1 MYKFKQ
7 WFDSKP
13 KDMLSKTTVS
23 KIKNYISKLDKKQY
37 TPKNIDKEKYAD
49 GRYFLFD
56 CYGNLLYVGT
66 SNSSEKGHGHPQG
79 RNFPEGIVKELRKF
93 YQQDTA
99 DSRSAY
105 DPRVIAPLAE
115 TYGEILKSKFHADN
129 PDTPIIPVYSSH
141 PSADP
146 NIRKRICMY
155 AVDYNLDD
163 NTDKIPC
170 GLFSELP
177 RRSACNDNMR
187 KVLNL
192 FKYDSNDKEKIQAF
206 KKSLPTIFAKEK
218 QIVKRPIIK
227 CDQFDKETQEWRCK
241 AIRFVKPI
249 K

>member
-1 MYKFKQ
+1 MYKFKE
-7 WFDSKP
+7 WFDKKP

-37 TPKNIDKEKYAD
+37 TPKNIDKEKYED

-56 CYGNLLYVGT
+56 CYGNLLYVGI
-66 SNSSEKGHGHPQG
+66 SDASEKGHGHPQG

-129 PDTPIIPVYSSH
+129 PDIPIIPVYSSH

-146 NIRKRICMY
+146 EIRKRICMY
-155 AVDYNLDD
+155 AVDYNLDND
-163 NTDKIPC
+163 TKKIPC
-170 GLFSELP
+170 GLYSELP
-177 RRSACNDNMR
+177 RRNACNENMR
-187 KVLNL
+187 KVSYRLTNL
-192 FKYDSNDKEKIQAF
+192 QEKKQAF
-206 KKSLPTIFAKEK
+206 KKSLPTIFSKEK
-218 QIVKRPIIK
+218 QIAKRPIIK
-227 CDQFDKETQEWRCK
+227 CHQFDKDSYEWRCK
-241 AIRFVKPI
+241 AIKFVKPI

>member
-23 KIKNYISKLDKKQY
+23 KIKNYISKLDKKKY
-37 TPKNIDKEKYAD
+37 TPANIDKEFFSA

-66 SNSSEKGHGHPQG
+66 SNPSKKQG
-79 RNFPEGIVKELRKF
+79 ESTEPEGMKKELRKF

-99 DSRSAY
+99 DSRLGY
-105 DPRVIAPLAE
+105 DP
-115 TYGEILKSKFHADN
+115 SKPFSLIKGKTGA
-129 PDTPIIPVYSSH
+129 VYSSH

-163 NTDKIPC
+163 DTKKIPC
-170 GLFSELP
+170 GLYSELP
-177 RRSACNDNMR
+177 RTTACNENMR

-192 FKYDSNDKEKIQAF
+192 FKYDSTDTEKIKAF

-218 QIVKRPIIK
+218 QIAKRPIIK
-227 CDQFDKETQEWRCK
+227 CDQFDVATQEWRCK
-241 AIRFVKPI
+241 TIRFVKPI